1 MAQAQEELAARQLPG
16 TSECR
21 ELDVASFDSVR
32 KFSARACAEAA
43 ERGGR
48 KVKLLVNNAGASPCS
63 TLPLVICML
72 PLSGTEGAITGLG
85 LEHHYIHLML

>member
-32 KFSARACAEAA
+32 EFSARACAEAA

-63 TLPLVICML
+63 SSACHLHAAYQGSRSKNRVRA
-72 PLSGTEGAITGLG
+72 GAPSL
-85 LEHHYIHLML
+85 HQLML

>member
-63 TLPLVICML
+63 TLPHVICML
-72 PLSGTEGAITGLG
+72 PVRD
-85 LEHHYIHLML
+85 